1 MSLRFILFQKLAA
14 MDDESL
20 SGESLIEDEEEDTNK
35 MDTDEV
41 LLNALTKA
49 KSCCGRVKAKILFP
63 SS

>member
-41 LLNALTKA
+41 LLNALTEA
-49 KSCCGRVKAKILFP
+49 KSSC
-63 SS
+63 